1 MPLTTIYDGGTR
13 IVGDATA
20 LQESLHPATMA
31 YVNAMRSPTG
41 GNYAMT
47 VNEIDAVN
55 NMVKAMVANGIWSKM
70 KAVYPVIGGTAA
82 AHKYN
87 LVDPRDADA
96 AFRLAFNGGGWT
108 HSSTGMTPNGTSSWA
123 NTFLVPST
131 SLSVSSGHLSF
142 YSRIQALLSGNIEIG
157 SSQGPGV
164 ANICSMLI
172 GRVTL
177 NLSQFT
183 WGVQSAG
190 TIPQIISTVTQGFF
204 IGNQNGATASGR
216 NLYRNSVV
224 GNSTANYGTPIMPSP
239 PISIGA
245 LNDATSGRGFFSSRQ
260 CSFASIG
267 DGLTDAEVKAF
278 TTIVQAFQTK
288 LGRQV

>member
-1 MPLTTIYDGGTR
+1 MPLTTIYGDGTR
-13 IVGDATA
+13 VIGDANA
-20 LQESLHPATMA
+20 LQQSLHPTVMA
-31 YVNAMRSPTG
+31 YINIMQSSTG

-55 NMVKAMVANGIWSKM
+55 NMVQALVSNGIWTKI
-70 KAVYPVIGGTAA
+70 KAIYPIIGTTAA
-82 AHKYN
+82 AHKFN
-87 LVDPRDADA
+87 LKDPRDADA

-142 YSRIQALLSGNIEIG
+142 YSRIQALISGNIEIG

-164 ANICSMLI
+164 ANICSMII

-245 LNDATSGRGFFSSRQ
+245 LNDVSAGRVFFSSRQ
-260 CSFASIG
+260 CSLASIG

-278 TTIVQAFQTK
+278 STIVQAFQTK

>member
-1 MPLTTIYDGGTR
+1 MPLTTIYGDGTR
-13 IVGDATA
+13 VIGDANA
-20 LQESLHPATMA
+20 LQQSLHPTVMA
-31 YVNAMRSPTG
+31 YINIMQSSTG

-55 NMVKAMVANGIWSKM
+55 NMVQALVSNGIWTKI
-70 KAVYPVIGGTAA
+70 KAIYPIIGTTAA
-82 AHKYN
+82 AHKFN
-87 LVDPRDADA
+87 LKDPRDADA

-108 HSSTGMTPNGTSSWA
+108 HSSTGMTPNGTTSWA

-157 SSQGPGV
+157 SSSGAAV
-164 ANICSMLI
+164 ANICSMII
-172 GRVTL
+172 GRVTV
-177 NLSQFT
+177 NISQFT
-183 WGVQSAG
+183 WGVQSTG
-190 TIPQIISTVTQGFF
+190 TIPQIISSVTQGFF
-204 IGNQNGATASGR
+204 IGNQNGPTASGR

-224 GNSTANYGTPIMPSP
+224 GNSTTNYGSPIMPSTS
-239 PISIGA
+239 ISIGA
-245 LNDATSGRGFFSSRQ
+245 LNDVSAGRVFFSSRQ
-260 CSFASIG
+260 CSLASIG

-278 TTIVQAFQTK
+278 STIVQAFQTK